1 MKNFVRF
8 LVHLCLPG
16 FIFLMWSCA
25 EDHDRSGLIV
35 PEAEKFLILP
45 SKPVSGN
52 QVSMVTHDCKYYLL
66 ASVSQIANEITVK
79 KRFNGQLK
87 WPCILQYDT
96 IQLGTLSR
104 GTYRV
109 TLLIIDTNPF
119 VNDSISVKET
129 IMLNVGK

>member
-66 ASVSQIANEITVK
+66 ASVSQIANDITVK
-79 KRFNGQLK
+79 KRFNGQLDRK
-87 WPCILQYDT
+87 
-96 IQLGTLSR
+96 
-104 GTYRV
+104 
-109 TLLIIDTNPF
+109 
-119 VNDSISVKET
+119 SV
-129 IMLNVGK
+129 V

>member
-1 MKNFVRF
+1 MKNFIRF

-66 ASVSQIANEITVK
+66 ASVSQIANDITVK